1 MSYRELSDFEG
12 EARPVIERLDREVAT
27 LRCLVTALIQ
37 QAKSSGGQKAVDD
50 VVAIA
55 LSEAKELSRRSD
67 GDPDTSLIRAIA
79 NGLSTTR

>member
-1 MSYRELSDFEG
+1 MSYEGLNEFETDVHK
-12 EARPVIERLDREVAT
+12 VIQRLDSEVAT
-27 LRCLVTALIQ
+27 LRCLVAALIQ

-67 GDPDTSLIRAIA
+67 SDADTSLIRAIA
-79 NGLSTTR
+79 NGVSTNR